1 MPGKFSLKHWLENPA
16 FLVIIFY
23 LKKNILVLQPFPETT
38 RMLYEGQ
45 QSDHKLA

>member
-23 LKKNILVLQPFPETT
+23 LKKKHFGIATFSRNDQDAV
-38 RMLYEGQ
+38 
-45 QSDHKLA
+45 